1 MNTPIATETPAA
13 GAEARKNG
21 SGVPQADPPAGRDRV
36 VTKLRFNCTPEK
48 AWQNLMFYEQI
59 ERRPPLH
66 LLALLPKPIRTE
78 GRKSEVGDVATC
90 LYEGGHLLKR
100 VDKIEENRYYGFTVV
115 EQTLKFG
122 GGMLLSKGA
131 YTLTPRPDG
140 GTDVAVE
147 TNYTSTRKPRAL
159 WRPIEALVAHSF
171 HRFILKEMRRAAEA

>member
-1 MNTPIATETPAA
+1 MSSTTATNAPVAD
-13 GAEARKNG
+13 AEARYNG
-21 SGVPQADPPAGRDRV
+21 SAPAAPPAGSDRV
-36 VTKLRFNCTPEK
+36 VTTLRFKCSPEQ

-100 VDKIEENRYYGFTVV
+100 VSKIEENRFYGFDVV
-115 EQTLKFG
+115 EQTLAFG
-122 GGMLLSKGA
+122 GGMKLSHGA
-131 YTLTPRPDG
+131 YTLTPRADG

-147 TNYTSTRKPRAL
+147 TNYASSRKPRAL
-159 WRPIEALVAHSF
+159 WRPLEASVAHMF
-171 HRFILKEMRRAAEA
+171 HRFILKEMRRAAQAA